1 MTNRKKKTAV
11 KQQPNNRVITSN
23 RQAFFNYEILE
34 RYEAGLALTGT
45 EIKSVRAGKVDL
57 REAYARPME
66 GELWLLNAH
75 IAQYDPA
82 SIYNHG
88 PAPSPQA
95 PASPGGNTEDYCR
108 GRPKGFD
115 RGGPAPIHQEPRCES
130 RVGPR
135 PGQAPIRQAAGNS
148 GPRVGSGGPSV
159 NAGGSITQG
168 YRIRPKSENPSFLR
182 KQEPLSLTPLDSCFR
197 RNDG

>member
-82 SIYNHG
+82 SIYNHDPRRPRKLLLHREEIQKIIAEVG
-88 PAPSPQA
+88 QKGLTVVALRLYIKNHVA
-95 PASPGGNTEDYCR
+95 KVELGLAR
-108 GRPKGFD
+108 GKRQYDKRRAIRD
-115 RGGPAPIHQEPRCES
+115 RELDMA
-130 RVGPR
+130 
-135 PGQAPIRQAAGNS
+135 ARQSMRAA
-148 GPRVGSGGPSV
+148 R
-159 NAGGSITQG
+159 
-168 YRIRPKSENPSFLR
+168 
-182 KQEPLSLTPLDSCFR
+182 
-197 RNDG
+197 